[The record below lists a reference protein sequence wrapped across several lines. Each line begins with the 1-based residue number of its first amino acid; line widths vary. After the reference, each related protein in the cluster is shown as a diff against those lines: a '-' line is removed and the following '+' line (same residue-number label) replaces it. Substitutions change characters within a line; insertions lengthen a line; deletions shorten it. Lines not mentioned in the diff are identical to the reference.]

1 MNYAGPSLENL
12 NANYT
17 LKELDSHCVLFV
29 FRTNMY
35 SQISIYNK
43 RKTKKV
49 LHFPMHFKIF

>member
-12 NANYT
+12 KANYT

-29 FRTNMY
+29 FTINMY

-43 RKTKKV
+43 
-49 LHFPMHFKIF
+49 